1 MDTLQ
6 DFVPVSPYELKDN
19 FFDAVDNGWML
30 ITAGDEQ
37 KFNTMTASAY
47 YGICQLHR
55 FLSDPNATPSNLLSN
70 TATTPLAFLMKNGAR
85 HSTFAG
91 QNRAESSISQRKQD
105 WYRQPPG
112 MV

>member
-37 KFNTMTASAY
+37 KFNTMT
-47 YGICQLHR
+47 G
-55 FLSDPNATPSNLLSN
+55 FV
-70 TATTPLAFLMKNGAR
+70 G
-85 HSTFAG
+85 
-91 QNRAESSISQRKQD
+91 
-105 WYRQPPG
+105 
-112 MV
+112 